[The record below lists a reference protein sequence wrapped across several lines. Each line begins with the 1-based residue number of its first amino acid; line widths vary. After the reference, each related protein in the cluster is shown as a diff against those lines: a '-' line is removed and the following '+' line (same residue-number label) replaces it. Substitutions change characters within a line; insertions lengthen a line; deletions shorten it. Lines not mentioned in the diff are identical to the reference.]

1 MGTETRAAEPEVRDA
16 ATVLPIRAAEGG
28 FEIFCVKRTRG
39 GFMGGAVVFP
49 GGKLDPDDSDP
60 SWIERTTPPDPR
72 GLGFADDPG
81 KLRGLAVAACR
92 EALEEAT
99 LLPVKG
105 EPLSHADLL
114 SWRSR
119 IESDGAWLAGLL
131 AERSL
136 VLDLG
141 ALHPLARWITP
152 ASEPRRF
159 DTRFFLWVCDRG
171 ATGVHDGHEV
181 TDSFWATPAQLLR
194 QFEEGAIQLAPP
206 TQRTLEVLT
215 AATDPAS
222 AVALAAASCLD
233 PICPKLV
240 PSRSGD
246 AFVLVL
252 PGDPDHDIK
261 ERRCPGLLR
270 FELSGGR
277 FRAVE
282 SPA

>member
-1 MGTETRAAEPEVRDA
+1 MSRPAVRDA
-16 ATVLPIRAAEGG
+16 ATVLRKIRAAEGG
-28 FEIFCVKRTRG
+28 FEVFCVKRQR

-49 GGKLDPDDSDP
+49 GGKLDPGDVDA
-60 SWIERTTPPDPR
+60 SWIERSTTPDPR
-72 GLGFADDPG
+72 GLEFAEDRDR
-81 KLRGLAVAACR
+81 LRGLAVAACR
-92 EALEEAT
+92 EAIEEAS

-105 EPLSHADLL
+105 EPLSHAELL

-119 IESDGAWLAGLL
+119 IESGGATLAGLL
-131 AERSL
+131 AERGRM
-136 VLDLG
+136 LDLG

-152 ASEPRRF
+152 TSEPRRF

-171 ATGVHDGHEV
+171 ATGEHDGHEV

-215 AATDPAS
+215 AATIRRAPKLTRGGLLLIA
-222 AVALAAASCLD
+222 
-233 PICPKLV
+233 ICPKLV
-240 PSRSGD
+240 PSPAGD
-246 AFVLVL
+246 GVVLVL
-252 PGDPDHDIK
+252 PGDPEHDVK
-261 ERRCPGLLR
+261 ERRCPGPLR
-270 FELSGGR
+270 FVLQGGR

>member
-1 MGTETRAAEPEVRDA
+1 MSEPEVRDA
-16 ATVLPIRAAEGG
+16 ATVLPVRAAEGG
-28 FEIFCVKRTRG
+28 FEVFCVKRKRG

-49 GGKLDPDDSDP
+49 GGKLDRDDADP
-60 SWIERTTPPDPR
+60 SWIERSTPPHPR
-72 GLGFADDPG
+72 GLGFAADPTL
-81 KLRGLAVAACR
+81 LRGLAVAGSR

-105 EPLSHADLL
+105 EPLSHADLQ

-119 IESDGAWLAGLL
+119 IEAGAASLAGLL
-131 AERSL
+131 AERGL
-136 VLDLG
+136 VLDLA

-152 ASEPRRF
+152 ASEARRF

-171 ATGVHDGHEV
+171 ATGEHDGHEV

-206 TQRTLEVLT
+206 TQRTLEVLAAAADT
-215 AATDPAS
+215 AG
-222 AVALAAASCLD
+222 AVAIAAASCLD

-240 PSRSGD
+240 PSRAGD

-252 PGDPDHDIK
+252 PGDPEHDVK
-261 ERRCPGLLR
+261 ERRCPGPLR
-270 FELSGGR
+270 FELRDGR